1 MQVYQFFLWRQS
13 LLVTMVPLD
22 WKQIC
27 TSTSQNNNSLKSLS
41 HPIQTADVEMKI
53 SCLWASE
60 MFLPQQSASHHLP
73 LGPKGQSVP
82 NGLRSLFV
90 ILQTCKEKKKRNR
103 HQVFGLVK
111 KKMIAAKTFTCL
123 PSLHETSRAVWEFDL
138 EFWFSIDWQLEPWRP
153 PLALVDNG
161 QMCLWNAVSGII
173 LAQSGC

>member
-13 LLVTMVPLD
+13 LLVTMIPLD

-27 TSTSQNNNSLKSLS
+27 TSTSQDNNSLKSLS

-73 LGPKGQSVP
+73 LGPMGQSVP

-90 ILQTCKEKKKRNR
+90 ILQICKEKKKEIGTKCLAWWGKRWLR
-103 HQVFGLVK
+103 QKLSLVYPPCMK
-111 KKMIAAKTFTCL
+111 LSVL
-123 PSLHETSRAVWEFDL
+123 PSSRAVWEFDL
-138 EFWFSIDWQLEPWRP
+138 EFWFFID
-153 PLALVDNG
+153 LVIG
-161 QMCLWNAVSGII
+161 AMKASFGFSW
-173 LAQSGC
+173 